1 MKCDFL
7 IVGAGMAGAA
17 AAYWL
22 SRKGSVA
29 LIEME
34 AQAGYHTTGRS
45 AAIYLPS
52 YGAPPVRAL
61 TKASYEFLSEP
72 PADLAIEHRLLEPR
86 DVLYIAPDDKE
97 QELAAFVAEMQAQS
111 NAVESIATHEA
122 LARVPVLRSEYVR
135 HAAIERGTY
144 DIDVAGL
151 HQGMLRAIRGRG
163 GAVHLNRTL
172 QRVVRTGGAG
182 WSVQAGEVEIEAR
195 YLINAAGAWADEVAR
210 MAGAAPVGLAP
221 LRRTLVTVDCDH
233 PRFSPHW
240 PVVEAIGEW
249 IYFKP
254 ESGKLLASCGDE
266 TPWAPSDVQ
275 PDELDVAI
283 TIDRLEQA
291 TSLTVRRV
299 AAQWAGLRTFAA
311 DRIPVVGRDTH
322 IEDFFWLA
330 GLGGFGIQTAPA
342 LGMLLAALV
351 TSAELPRA
359 LVEQG
364 VRPADFAA
372 SRLV

>member
-1 MKCDFL
+1 
-7 IVGAGMAGAA
+7 MAGAT

-22 SRKGSVA
+22 SRKGTIA

-34 AQAGYHTTGRS
+34 SQAGYHTTGRS

-52 YGAPPVRAL
+52 YGVQPVRAL
-61 TKASYEFLSEP
+61 TKASHEFLSEP

-86 DVLYIAPDDKE
+86 DVLHVAPDGKAH
-97 QELAAFVAEMQAQS
+97 ELAAFVAEMQAQS
-111 NAVESIATHEA
+111 NQVETIPAQEV
-122 LARVPVLRSEYVR
+122 LARVPVFRSGYVQ
-135 HAAIERGTY
+135 HAAIERGAY

-151 HQGMLRAIRGRG
+151 HQGMLRAIRSRG
-163 GAVHLNRTL
+163 GSIHFCRTL
-172 QRVVRTGGAG
+172 QRAIHQRDSG
-182 WSVQAGEVEIEAR
+182 WSVRAGDVEFQAR

-210 MAGAAPVGLAP
+210 MAGVVPVGLTP

-233 PRFSPHW
+233 AQLSSHW
-240 PVVEAIGEW
+240 PTVEVIGEW

-266 TPWAPSDVQ
+266 TPWVPSDVQ
-275 PDELDVAI
+275 PEDLDVAI

-311 DRIPVVGRDTH
+311 DRMPVVGRDTA

-351 TSAELPRA
+351 TGDELPRA